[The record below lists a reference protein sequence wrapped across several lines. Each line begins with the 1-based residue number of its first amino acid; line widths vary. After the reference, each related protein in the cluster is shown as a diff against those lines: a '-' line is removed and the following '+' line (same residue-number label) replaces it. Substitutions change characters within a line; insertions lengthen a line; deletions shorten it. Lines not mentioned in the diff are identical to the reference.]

1 MFDPHEIRR
10 DVEYEGGGNDSWLV
24 GSKDRR
30 VKKEIDDGD
39 RWFFFLSLFSFFF
52 FPPRKTN
59 EIEIYFLYTRVIKFN
74 VTGEF

>member
-1 MFDPHEIRR
+1 MIR
-10 DVEYEGGGNDSWLV
+10 GSLV
-24 GSKDRR
+24 QRIDGSKRR
-30 VKKEIDDGD
+30 SMMAIDG
-39 RWFFFLSLFSFFF
+39 FFFYLYFLFFF